1 MKATKTGYALII
13 SAIAILT
20 IVVGAFSL
28 WFWFRFYLK
37 EAVIMKATKM
47 DRALISSAIA
57 ILTAVVS
64 TLALW
69 LYWYTDILRRQLLWR
84 LQKQVTHLLFQQSL
98 F

>member
-1 MKATKTGYALII
+1 MKATKTGYALIT

-20 IVVGAFSL
+20 IVVGSFSL
-28 WFWFRFYLK
+28 WFRFYLK

-69 LYWYTDILRRQLLWR
+69 LYWYTDILRRQLLWK
-84 LQKQVTHLLFQQSL
+84 LQKQVTQL
-98 F
+98 